1 MTIDEKLEM
10 KNYST
15 ILIEK
20 QPKYQHYRQTKF
32 INTSILLVRIYYHR
46 VTSKYLSKLDL
57 LILLWE
63 KLSKNK

>member
-32 INTSILLVRIYYHR
+32 IKTSILLVRIYYHR
-46 VTSKYLSKLDL
+46 VTSK
-57 LILLWE
+57 
-63 KLSKNK
+63 